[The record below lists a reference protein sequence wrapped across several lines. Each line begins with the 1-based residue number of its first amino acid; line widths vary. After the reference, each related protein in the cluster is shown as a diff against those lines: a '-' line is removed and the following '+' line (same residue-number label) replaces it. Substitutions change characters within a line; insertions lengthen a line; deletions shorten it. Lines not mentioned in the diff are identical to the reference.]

1 MAGGQEIAAAP
12 ARVKVA
18 LDADGYRSKAVR
30 DMPFSIV
37 RNDITKVSADVIVN
51 AANERLA
58 PGGGVCGAIF
68 SAAGFDEMSAACGR
82 IGHCPTGSAVST
94 PGFGLPCRWVVH
106 TVGPIWRGGGYG
118 EESLLR
124 SCYRSVFAEV
134 ERLGAASVAL
144 PLVSAGIFGYP
155 ARAALDV
162 ARQEAQAFL
171 ARRPDATVMLVIFS
185 ADVVA
190 ACVRDGAALRSFI
203 DDAYVAQSPFVGAR
217 DRAADLEASLPL
229 PAPSFAPPMAS
240 MAAPQAAPSSPRTKG
255 KKPKGRGLFR
265 RGAQEAAGTDELAE
279 RLANLDASFSQ
290 TLLSLIDARGL
301 TDAEVYHR
309 ANLSR
314 QLFSKIRSNA
324 DYRPTKPTAVA
335 LAMALGLTLPETRD
349 LLGRAGIALSR
360 SSQFDVIVEFYIS
373 RGVYDVLLV
382 NEALFAYD
390 QPLLGSGV

>member
-1 MAGGQEIAAAP
+1 
-12 ARVKVA
+12 
-18 LDADGYRSKAVR
+18 
-30 DMPFSIV
+30 MPLSIV
-37 RNDITKVSADVIVN
+37 RNDIAKVSADVIVN

-58 PGGGVCGAIF
+58 PGGGVCGALF
-68 SAAGFDEMSAACGR
+68 SAAGFERMSAACEG
-82 IGHCPTGSAVST
+82 IGFCPTGSAVST

-106 TVGPIWRGGGYG
+106 AVGPIWQGGCHG
-118 EESLLR
+118 EEGLLR
-124 SCYRSVFAEV
+124 SCYRSVFDEV
-134 ERLGAASVAL
+134 TRLGAVSVAI
-144 PLVSAGIFGYP
+144 PLISAGIFGYP
-155 ARAALDV
+155 VRDALDV
-162 ARQEAQAFL
+162 ARQEARAFL
-171 ARRPDATVMLVIFS
+171 ERAPDAVVLLVLFS
-185 ADVVA
+185 EDAVA
-190 ACVRDGAALRSFI
+190 ACVRDGAELRSFI
-203 DDAYVAQSPFVGAR
+203 DDAYVAQSPFTGAR
-217 DRAADLEASLPL
+217 DRAADLEASRPL
-229 PAPSFAPPMAS
+229 PAPTFAAPLTS
-240 MAAPQAAPSSPRTKG
+240 MAAPAAAPSSSQPKG
-255 KKPKGRGLFR
+255 KKPRGKGLFR
-265 RGAQEAAGTDELAE
+265 RGARQTAGTDELAE

-290 TLLSLIDARGL
+290 ALLSLIDARGL

-335 LAMALGLTLPETRD
+335 LAMALGLTLLETRE

>member
-1 MAGGQEIAAAP
+1 
-12 ARVKVA
+12 
-18 LDADGYRSKAVR
+18 
-30 DMPFSIV
+30 MPFSIV

-51 AANERLA
+51 AANEQLA

-68 SAAGFDEMSAACGR
+68 SAAGFDKMSAACGR
-82 IGHCPTGSAVST
+82 IGYCPTGSAVST
-94 PGFGLPCRWVVH
+94 PGFDLPCRWVVH

-134 ERLGAASVAL
+134 ERLGAVSVAL

-171 ARRPDATVMLVIFS
+171 ARRPDAVVLLVIFS

-203 DDAYVAQSPFVGAR
+203 DDAYVAQSPFAGAR

-240 MAAPQAAPSSPRTKG
+240 MAAPAAAPYSPQQ
-255 KKPKGRGLFR
+255 KGRKPRGKGLFR

-335 LAMALGLTLPETRD
+335 LAMALALTLPETRD

-360 SSQFDVIVEFYIS
+360 SNQFDVIVEFYIS